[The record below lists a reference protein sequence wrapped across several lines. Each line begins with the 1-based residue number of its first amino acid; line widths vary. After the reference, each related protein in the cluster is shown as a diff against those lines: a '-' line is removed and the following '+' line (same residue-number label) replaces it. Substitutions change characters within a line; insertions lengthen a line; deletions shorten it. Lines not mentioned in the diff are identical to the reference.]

1 MKFLLL
7 EKLGIPR
14 LRVKGISIFNV
25 LGTIFV
31 AWLMTSYIEFFNN
44 RIDCFQMSCLM
55 ICLAAMVHF
64 LLGDYT
70 PLVKLVMT
78 ENIWKVFLIVLALT
92 GFVGH
97 IVLKCTTICFTL
109 FLLLKG

>member
-25 LGTIFV
+25 LGSIAV
-31 AWLMTSYIEFFNN
+31 AYLITHYIEFFNDK
-44 RIDCFQMSCLM
+44 IDCFQMSCLM
-55 ICLAAMVHF
+55 IVLAAVVHF

-78 ENIWKVFLIVLALT
+78 ENIWKVFLIVLTLT

-97 IVLKCTTICFTL
+97 ISLKCITICFTI
-109 FLLLKG
+109 FLLLKE